1 MRGNGKSRL
10 CAAREKFVK
19 WQERRN
25 GAAESV
31 DPEFAQALLGN
42 SPERSS
48 LDRKIL
54 RKTRQFCRQVQRALN
69 LALAGSDSQLQ
80 GCEIFVEEVSPAPDC
95 GHLLAHVVVSEGR
108 LISEAMTWLRQN
120 QPRLRTEVAMSI
132 ARKRAPELAFV
143 PAFLAGGESD

>member
-1 MRGNGKSRL
+1 MSRP

-19 WQERRN
+19 WQKRRKR
-25 GAAESV
+25 AVESV
-31 DPEFAQALLGN
+31 DPEFAEALLGN
-42 SPERSS
+42 SSERSPAE
-48 LDRKIL
+48 RKVL
-54 RKTRQFCRQVQRALN
+54 RKTQQFCRQVQRALN
-69 LALAGSDSQLQ
+69 LALASGDSQLQ

-95 GHLLAHVVVSEGR
+95 GHLLAHVLVSEGR

-143 PAFLAGGESD
+143 PAFTGGENG